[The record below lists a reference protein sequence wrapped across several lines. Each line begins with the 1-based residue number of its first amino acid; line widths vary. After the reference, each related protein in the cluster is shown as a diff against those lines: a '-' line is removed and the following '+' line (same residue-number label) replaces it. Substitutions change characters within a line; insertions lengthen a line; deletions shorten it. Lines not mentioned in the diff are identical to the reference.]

1 MALTGIRDISLME
14 TPPEGRFPVETY
26 VVPYNPSFVS
36 QAIRREIRRGG
47 QVFYV
52 HNRVYSISRAVH
64 RVQSCVPEAR
74 IAVAH
79 GRMKEQ
85 ELASTMQGFMQGRFD
100 VLVSTTII
108 ESGLD
113 LPNVNTLIVEEADRL
128 GLAQL
133 YQLRGRVGRS
143 NRIAYAYFTFRPDR
157 SLTQE
162 AEQRLTALRDFAAMG
177 AGYKLAL
184 RDLEIRGAGNL
195 LGPEQHGFMTLV
207 GYDLYIKLLEKAVAM
222 LRGQKEEEPER
233 IQTSVE
239 IPCDAYLPGIHH

>member
-1 MALTGIRDISLME
+1 M
-14 TPPEGRFPVETY
+14 
-26 VVPYNPSFVS
+26 
-36 QAIRREIRRGG
+36 
-47 QVFYV
+47 FYV

-133 YQLRGRVGRS
+133 YCQGQGRQIQQ
-143 NRIAYAYFTFRPDR
+143 NRLCIFHLQA
-157 SLTQE
+157 
-162 AEQRLTALRDFAAMG
+162 
-177 AGYKLAL
+177 
-184 RDLEIRGAGNL
+184 
-195 LGPEQHGFMTLV
+195 
-207 GYDLYIKLLEKAVAM
+207 
-222 LRGQKEEEPER
+222 
-233 IQTSVE
+233 
-239 IPCDAYLPGIHH
+239 